1 MSYLNSSF
9 DLSRHAKER
18 MNQRSIKQE
27 ALDLLLT
34 FGDCF
39 PTRNGCEL
47 FALRKSTAH
56 DLKANG
62 HQPDAIRIAQK
73 IAAIVSSQ
81 GRVVTSY
88 FHSRSTMKTL
98 KRAA

>member
-1 MSYLNSSF
+1 MSLIINSF
-9 DLSRHAKER
+9 DFSHHAKER

-27 ALDLLLT
+27 ALDLLLA
-34 FGDCF
+34 FGDSF

-47 FALRKSTAH
+47 FALRKSTAR

-62 HQPDAIRIAQK
+62 HKPDAIRTAQK

-81 GRVVTSY
+81 GCVVTSY
-88 FHSRSTMKTL
+88 FHSRRTMKSL